1 MMLRRLI
8 YAWRKR
14 RFCKANR
21 FYCPDC
27 IYHDF
32 VWEGIMFRGTR
43 CRYPMDKDGDGDVQE
58 AVQSEQNP

>member
-1 MMLRRLI
+1 MLRRLV

-32 VWEGIMFRGTR
+32 VWEGIVFRGNR
-43 CRYPMDKDGDGDVQE
+43 CRYPKGE
-58 AVQSEQNP
+58 EE